1 MKLEDIPGT
10 YDNEYEEAISI
21 LRASNPDIAEALI
34 TDYISITKTRLK

>member
-21 LRASNPDIAEALI
+21 LRASNPDIAEAI
-34 TDYISITKTRLK
+34 EDYVKELLAIS